1 MGDMIMRYV
10 LAGLTICLFSGLAQ
24 AGDVTV
30 KGVHLCCG
38 KCVTGA
44 TDALK
49 DVNGITGLNVDKDAG
64 SIIFQAENSEV
75 AQNAL
80 AELAK
85 AGFAGRATLGDE
97 NSLPKIGV
105 KKGTTCNEFAIKDV
119 HLCCG
124 GCVNGVKEAL
134 EDVSRNQRSQRG
146 HEDRDRH
153 RQEITSMFARRYRAM
168 LRKAG
173 IQRDS
178 RSRLTST
185 CSLTQALTSSRS
197 KKAGCSFF

>member
-1 MGDMIMRYV
+1 MRYSF
-10 LAGLTICLFSGLAQ
+10 AGLAACLFASAVQ

-38 KCVTGA
+38 KCVKGA
-44 TDALK
+44 TAALEGAEG
-49 DVNGITGLNVDKDAG
+49 VTGLNIDKDAG
-64 SIIFQAENSEV
+64 SIAFQAESSEI

-85 AGFAGRATLGDE
+85 AGFAGRARLGE
-97 NSLPKIGV
+97 ERIKLPKIGV

-124 GCVNGVKEAL
+124 GCVNGVKDAL
-134 EDVSRNQRSQRG
+134 EDVEGISEVTGDMKTGVVTVKGDGVDVRKTVQ
-146 HEDRDRH
+146 
-153 RQEITSMFARRYRAM
+153 A

-173 IQRDS
+173 FNGKPDLGS
-178 RSRLTST
+178 
-185 CSLTQALTSSRS
+185 
-197 KKAGCSFF
+197 

>member
-1 MGDMIMRYV
+1 MRYV

-97 NSLPKIGV
+97 KLKLPKIGV

-134 EDVSRNQRSQRG
+134 EDVEGISEVNGDMKTGIVTVKGDNVDVRKTVQ
-146 HEDRDRH
+146 
-153 RQEITSMFARRYRAM
+153 A

-173 IQRDS
+173 FNGTPD
-178 RSRLTST
+178 LD
-185 CSLTQALTSSRS
+185 
-197 KKAGCSFF
+197 